1 MKTKLYS
8 VITLFVFVLLVAL
21 PNGFAQGDLAQP
33 SVRVIYFLPNDRPA
47 RPDRVLAL
55 RQLIKETQTF
65 YADEMQRHGFDRK
78 TFRVETDKDGEP
90 LVHHID
96 GKFTDAHYQIHTPHK
111 VWREIK
117 TRFDTP
123 QHVYF
128 CAIDISNERIG
139 TSNIRDPEGESCGDG
154 SEVWSGAG
162 EN

>member
-8 VITLFVFVLLVAL
+8 VITLFVFVTLVAL
-21 PNGFAQGDLAQP
+21 PNGFAQGALSQP
-33 SVRVIYFLPNDRPA
+33 SVRLIYFLPNDRPA